1 MVYFTMC
8 TYDKDIVYFHK
19 PLITS
24 SDSVVED
31 IREML
36 LQRSEV
42 GLKKYGKT
50 TVDNPLELKAWLTH
64 ALEEALD
71 QAVYLRRSIVELE
84 KLEKK

>member
-1 MVYFTMC
+1 MC

-19 PLITS
+19 PSITS
-24 SDSVVED
+24 PDSVVED

-50 TVDNPLELKAWLTH
+50 TVDNPLELKAWLNH